1 MRVAYRC
8 KLRDLSGE
16 PVSGFAGETILKFYK
31 LLFVCMRMLLVLR
44 LHLTLG
50 SRMTESIVVAW
61 VRIRCANAMDA
72 VNQVPSLF
80 V

>member
-1 MRVAYRC
+1 MQAQRLEWRAGVR
-8 KLRDLSGE
+8 LRGRDDFEVLQ
-16 PVSGFAGETILKFYK
+16 VV
-31 LLFVCMRMLLVLR
+31 VCMYAHAPLLVLR